1 MKIQERNVLL
11 EKQQELRT
19 LLSKIDEILV
29 SEAPE
34 ESAESGKVGIDE
46 KEVVEYLLNI
56 GLSPALSG
64 FRYAT
69 SAVMLWLDTYATKG
83 RRCSMTKEVYPK
95 VAKEYGTTASRV
107 ERAMRHAV
115 ERMVEDMLCTNNS
128 EFVQFSRGHDI
139 ANKGLTNSEFIAMVG
154 TKLNLSLK
162 G

>member
-1 MKIQERNVLL
+1 
-11 EKQQELRT
+11 
-19 LLSKIDEILV
+19 
-29 SEAPE
+29 
-34 ESAESGKVGIDE
+34 
-46 KEVVEYLLNI
+46 
-56 GLSPALSG
+56 
-64 FRYAT
+64 
-69 SAVMLWLDTYATKG
+69 
-83 RRCSMTKEVYPK
+83 MTKEVYPK

-162 G
+162 V

>member
-1 MKIQERNVLL
+1 MKIQERNDLIERRQKLRALL
-11 EKQQELRT
+11 AQ
-19 LLSKIDEILV
+19 IDELLM
-29 SEAPE
+29 SEVPE
-34 ESAESGKVGIDE
+34 STESGTVGIGE
-46 KEVVEYLLNI
+46 KEVVEYLLDI

-69 SAVMLWLDTYATKG
+69 TAVMIWLEVYATKG
-83 RRCSMTKEVYPK
+83 HCSMTKEVYPL

-115 ERMVEDMLCTNNS
+115 ERMVEDMLCTKNNS
-128 EFVQFSRGHDI
+128 EFEQFSRGHDI
-139 ANKGLTNSEFIAMVG
+139 ANHGLTNSEFIAMVG

>member
-1 MKIQERNVLL
+1 MKIQKRNDLIERRQKLRDLL
-11 EKQQELRT
+11 AQ
-19 LLSKIDEILV
+19 IDEMLM
-29 SEAPE
+29 SEVPE

-83 RRCSMTKEVYPK
+83 HCSMTKEVYPL

-128 EFVQFSRGHDI
+128 EFEQFSRGHDI
-139 ANKGLTNSEFIAMVG
+139 ANHGLTNSEFIAMVG

>member
-1 MKIQERNVLL
+1 MKIQKRNDLIERRQKLRDLL
-11 EKQQELRT
+11 AQ
-19 LLSKIDEILV
+19 IDEMLM
-29 SEAPE
+29 SEVPE

-83 RRCSMTKEVYPK
+83 HCSMTKEVYPL

-128 EFVQFSRGHDI
+128 EFEQFSRGHDI
-139 ANKGLTNSEFIAMVG
+139 ANHGLTNSEFIAMVG

-162 G
+162 S

>member
-1 MKIQERNVLL
+1 MKIQDRDDLFK
-11 EKQQELRT
+11 KQQELRT
-19 LLSKIDEILV
+19 LLAKINKILM
-29 SEAPE
+29 SGAPE

-69 SAVMLWLDTYATKG
+69 TAVMIWLDTYATKG
-83 RRCSMTKEVYPK
+83 HCSMTKEVYPK

-115 ERMVEDMLCTNNS
+115 ERMVEDMLCTKNNS
-128 EFVQFSRGHDI
+128 EFEQFSRGHDI
-139 ANKGLTNSEFIAMVG
+139 ANHGLTNSEFIAMVG

>member
-19 LLSKIDEILV
+19 LLSKIDEILM
-29 SEAPE
+29 SEVPE
-34 ESAESGKVGIDE
+34 GTESGTVGIGE

-69 SAVMLWLDTYATKG
+69 TAVMIWLDTYATKG
-83 RRCSMTKEVYPK
+83 HHCSMTKEVYPK

-162 G
+162 V

>member
-19 LLSKIDEILV
+19 LLSKIDEILM
-29 SEAPE
+29 SEVPE
-34 ESAESGKVGIDE
+34 GTESGTVGIGE

-69 SAVMLWLDTYATKG
+69 TAVMIWLDTYATKG
-83 RRCSMTKEVYPK
+83 HHCSMTKEVYPK

-128 EFVQFSRGHDI
+128 ELVQFSRGHDI

-162 G
+162 V

>member
-19 LLSKIDEILV
+19 LLFKIDEMLM
-29 SEAPE
+29 SEVPE
-34 ESAESGKVGIDE
+34 GTESGTVGIGE
-46 KEVVEYLLNI
+46 KEVVEYLLDI

-83 RRCSMTKEVYPK
+83 RNCSMTKEVYPL

-128 EFVQFSRGHDI
+128 ELRV
-139 ANKGLTNSEFIAMVG
+139 
-154 TKLNLSLK
+154 
-162 G
+162 

>member
-1 MKIQERNVLL
+1 MKIQERNDLIERRQKLRFLL
-11 EKQQELRT
+11 AQ
-19 LLSKIDEILV
+19 IDEMLM
-29 SEAPE
+29 SEVPE
-34 ESAESGKVGIDE
+34 GTESGTVGIGE

-69 SAVMLWLDTYATKG
+69 TAVMIWLDTYATKG
-83 RRCSMTKEVYPK
+83 HHCSMTKEVYPK

-162 G
+162 V